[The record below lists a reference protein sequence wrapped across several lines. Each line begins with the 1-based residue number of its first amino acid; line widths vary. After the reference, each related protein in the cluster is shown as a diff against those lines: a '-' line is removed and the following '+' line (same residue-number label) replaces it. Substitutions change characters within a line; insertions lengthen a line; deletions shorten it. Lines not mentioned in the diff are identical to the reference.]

1 MMRQTN
7 PIRMK
12 TSIVKNNLKKQ
23 RK

>member
-1 MMRQTN
+1 MMGQTN